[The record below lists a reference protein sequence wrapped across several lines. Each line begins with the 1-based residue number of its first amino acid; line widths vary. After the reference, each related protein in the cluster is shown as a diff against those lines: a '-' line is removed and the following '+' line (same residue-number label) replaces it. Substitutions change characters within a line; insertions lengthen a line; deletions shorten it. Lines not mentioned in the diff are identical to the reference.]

1 MEKKSEMS
9 GKRKKKTMK
18 IKYVFGAQC
27 IPAKKTFDVACF
39 DVLTRTHT
47 HTSVHTITINA
58 YFYVRM

>member
-1 MEKKSEMS
+1 
-9 GKRKKKTMK
+9 MK
-18 IKYVFGAQC
+18 IKDVFGAQC
-27 IPAKKTFDVACF
+27 IPAKITFDVACF